1 MCRASTDPRGPKRC
15 NNTAHLK
22 ALPIEALKPAT
33 RPGVPDLAWS
43 DRDTDLDA
51 LWLEYADRK
60 EIVAA
65 GLAVLQAHA
74 DVEPHVTAAL
84 QQAVEGTG
92 NKLAGLEFR
101 LKSPASL
108 VRKIS
113 ARLTEAD
120 RTQVEPSAETEAG
133 RLSDVLRF
141 TVETPDQDS
150 ITGALRSTV
159 ERLHA
164 AGLKVTEIDNKYASG
179 NSYKAVH
186 LSVRTNEGVL
196 AEVQLH
202 SSAGLL
208 IKEESHM
215 HYELARDVNRSLME
229 RQASSVKSKSLYE
242 NLQTPRGLN
251 SIEEVDGV
259 TVRKS

>member
-33 RPGVPDLAWS
+33 RPDAPDVAWS
-43 DRDTDLDA
+43 ERDMALDA
-51 LWLEYADRK
+51 LWQEYADRR
-60 EIVAA
+60 EVVAA
-65 GLAVLQAHA
+65 GLSVLQAHA
-74 DVEPHVTAAL
+74 DVEPRVTAAL
-84 QQAVEGTG
+84 QQAVAGTAYT
-92 NKLAGLEFR
+92 LAGLEFR

-113 ARLTEAD
+113 ARLDEAD
-120 RTQVEPSAETEAG
+120 RTQAEPSAEAEAG

-159 ERLHA
+159 TSLHA
-164 AGLKVTEIDNKYASG
+164 AGLEVTDIDNKYSSG
-179 NSYKAVH
+179 NAYKAVH
-186 LSVRTNEGVL
+186 LSVRTPEGVSV
-196 AEVQLH
+196 EVQLH

-215 HYELARDVNRSLME
+215 HYELARDVNRSMAE
-229 RQASSVKSKSLYE
+229 RQASNVKSRSLYDD
-242 NLQTPRGLN
+242 LPTPRGLN
-251 SIEEVDGV
+251 SIDEIDGV
-259 TVRKS
+259 PVRKS